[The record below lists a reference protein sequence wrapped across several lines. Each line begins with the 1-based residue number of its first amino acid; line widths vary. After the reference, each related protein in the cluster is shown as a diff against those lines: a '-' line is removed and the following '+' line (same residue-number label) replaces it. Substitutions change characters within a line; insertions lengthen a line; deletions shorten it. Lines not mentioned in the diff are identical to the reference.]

1 MLLRFPNPPF
11 SQQVNDNGKIPVVS
25 EQTNVEHIYAI
36 GDCTSVDVMFHE
48 SHWANP
54 ELTPVAVQVCC
65 YCCGVSCVSEPS
77 FGRTHSMPVDV
88 FDVFLFLSPNLGFSP
103 HFPPPQPPNRY

>member
-1 MLLRFPNPPF
+1 MYSSIFVIFLVVI
-11 SQQVNDNGKIPVVS
+11 QVNPNGKIPVVS

-54 ELTPVAVQVCC
+54 ELTPVAVQVRRVNTRSITCRGIRVWRGIVLRL
-65 YCCGVSCVSEPS
+65 Y
-77 FGRTHSMPVDV
+77 
-88 FDVFLFLSPNLGFSP
+88 L
-103 HFPPPQPPNRY
+103 

>member
-1 MLLRFPNPPF
+1 MAVFLPI
-11 SQQVNDNGKIPVVS
+11 QVNPNGKIPVVS

-54 ELTPVAVQVCC
+54 ELTPVAVQA
-65 YCCGVSCVSEPS
+65 
-77 FGRTHSMPVDV
+77 RTGM
-88 FDVFLFLSPNLGFSP
+88 
-103 HFPPPQPPNRY
+103 